1 MEDLV
6 KHQSKCVECGSSFD
20 GPITKFRCDSC
31 REERKHRSRSKF
43 RLCLTCGKEFY
54 PKTSQVYCADCR
66 PLRGPDFI
74 KLVEC
79 KICGV
84 RYPKKRASPHIC
96 RLCHENLISQGRT
109 FCILCNKVVELKRVS
124 KLKTMLCLD
133 HIRIKSNEYKR
144 IAKLRGKHYVRSYK
158 YLINQSIPEKN
169 KILDELDK
177 GLTVRQI
184 AKKLKFSEKRV
195 LSALKTTNSRS
206 IVSRKRIGRSGWMT
220 TLDIRNLMG
229 WSSSYFNRY
238 KKYLKMLPYGFKRRR
253 SGPVTYIIKAE
264 NFDTWLRDYSYWMLW
279 DLNDI
284 KDSSWRDYCASFRN
298 DNEYWMTSKEASV
311 LVNYDS
317 DSVSRWMK
325 NGQLKGLMRNR
336 VWYLWSADL
345 REFMLDKFGRDIKT

>member
-1 MEDLV
+1 
-6 KHQSKCVECGSSFD
+6 
-20 GPITKFRCDSC
+20 
-31 REERKHRSRSKF
+31 
-43 RLCLTCGKEFY
+43 
-54 PKTSQVYCADCR
+54 
-66 PLRGPDFI
+66 
-74 KLVEC
+74 
-79 KICGV
+79 
-84 RYPKKRASPHIC
+84 
-96 RLCHENLISQGRT
+96 
-109 FCILCNKVVELKRVS
+109 
-124 KLKTMLCLD
+124 
-133 HIRIKSNEYKR
+133 
-144 IAKLRGKHYVRSYK
+144 
-158 YLINQSIPEKN
+158 
-169 KILDELDK
+169 
-177 GLTVRQI
+177 
-184 AKKLKFSEKRV
+184 
-195 LSALKTTNSRS
+195 
-206 IVSRKRIGRSGWMT
+206 MT